1 MSGTEMKSFS
11 QIKQILKKV
20 PSERSND
27 DVQLLKVY
35 FKDNPFFQKYGKE
48 NGEKWLTLIYNAMK
62 YESIKQNNYVIRYGE
77 FGTTFYIILKGKVE
91 VRIPVEMKEEFTFR
105 ELLVYIFKN
114 YEFIIKNEKSSK
126 MIEIVKFYFPE

>member
-1 MSGTEMKSFS
+1 MSAGETKSFS
-11 QIKQILKKV
+11 QIKQILKKI
-20 PSERSND
+20 PTERSNED
-27 DVQLLKVY
+27 IHTLKTY

-91 VRIPVEMKEEFTFR
+91 VRIPVTMNEEFTFR
-105 ELLVYIFKN
+105 ELLAYIFKN
-114 YEFIIKNEKSSK
+114 YEFIIKNENSSK
-126 MIEIVKFYFPE
+126 MLEIIKFYFPE